1 MILDV
6 FSNLA
11 NALTT
16 AVKRD
21 VSLKSLHKED
31 VLDLINTNISI
42 HNNIVNALS
51 VRSDKEVNNWMLTV
65 VKPALSRSSERS
77 KDIYNEYAKGL
88 VGKARKIEETRSL
101 SSLLTVN
108 KSFVKILTE
117 LKNNLDELFENKKVD
132 IYDTR
137 MSQVAVLG
145 ILKHSDIVANFSLYL
160 YSFMTRVANGSTSS
174 IPRYRDVFMKENV
187 TKVTM
192 ITNKVVEHKGE
203 YEFLN
208 NIRKLRSK
216 GADLILGANGSF
228 SFTNFV
234 NRGFYTPD
242 ILDTLL
248 SAISCLNIFSAVGNL
263 IDDYK
268 IDRNNRNKEIKEWLE
283 NHVALLRMDL
293 EDPNKD
299 SKEKAKLLQIIKA
312 YDEKIAEYDER
323 IKKFEEED

>member
-1 MILDV
+1 
-6 FSNLA
+6 
-11 NALTT
+11 
-16 AVKRD
+16 
-21 VSLKSLHKED
+21 
-31 VLDLINTNISI
+31 
-42 HNNIVNALS
+42 
-51 VRSDKEVNNWMLTV
+51 
-65 VKPALSRSSERS
+65 
-77 KDIYNEYAKGL
+77 
-88 VGKARKIEETRSL
+88 
-101 SSLLTVN
+101 
-108 KSFVKILTE
+108 
-117 LKNNLDELFENKKVD
+117 
-132 IYDTR
+132 
-137 MSQVAVLG
+137 
-145 ILKHSDIVANFSLYL
+145 
-160 YSFMTRVANGSTSS
+160 MTRVANGSTSS